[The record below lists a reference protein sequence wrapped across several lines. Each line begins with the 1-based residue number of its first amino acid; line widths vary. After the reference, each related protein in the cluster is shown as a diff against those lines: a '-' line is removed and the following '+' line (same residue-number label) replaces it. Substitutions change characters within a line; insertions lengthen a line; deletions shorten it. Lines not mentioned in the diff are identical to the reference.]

1 MNMPFPLRA
10 LFFCLTVAAVP
21 AIAAV
26 NRTVTITTPASAKA
40 AGPLQFTVTAA
51 TEAGDAEQIA
61 FFHAECSNDNGATWQ
76 TRYAENVGRKVT
88 RQIDF
93 QAGPAGS
100 KALVRVR
107 VAFRGGKAGDVDY
120 TGAKIDWN
128 GSWTK
133 WETPPAKHASVTVS
147 AR

>member
-1 MNMPFPLRA
+1 MNMPS
-10 LFFCLTVAAVP
+10 LFRSLLLFMTVAAVP
-21 AIAAV
+21 AFAAV

-40 AGPLQFTVTAA
+40 GEPLQFSVTVA
-51 TEAGDAEQIA
+51 TEAGDAEQVA
-61 FFHAECSNDNGATWQ
+61 FFHAEYSNDNGTTWQ

-120 TGAKIDWN
+120 TGGKIDWN

-133 WETPPAKHASVTVS
+133 WETPPAKHASITIS

>member
-1 MNMPFPLRA
+1 MNMTS
-10 LFFCLTVAAVP
+10 LFRSLLLFMTVAVVP
-21 AIAAV
+21 AFAV
-26 NRTVTITTPASAKA
+26 NRTIAITAPDSTKA
-40 AGPLQFTVTAA
+40 GQPLQFTVTAA

-61 FFHAECSNDNGATWQ
+61 FFHAEYSNDNGATWQ

-93 QAGPAGS
+93 QAGPVGS

-133 WETPPAKHASVTVS
+133 WETPPAKVASVTIS

>member
-1 MNMPFPLRA
+1 MNMPSFFRSLL
-10 LFFCLTVAAVP
+10 LFMTVAAVP
-21 AIAAV
+21 AFAAV
-26 NRTVTITTPASAKA
+26 NRTITITAPASAKA
-40 AGPLQFTVTAA
+40 GQPLQFSVTAA

-61 FFHAECSNDNGATWQ
+61 FFHAEYSNDNGATWQ

-133 WETPPAKHASVTVS
+133 WAEPPARVSSITVS

>member
-1 MNMPFPLRA
+1 MNILSFLRSLL
-10 LFFCLTVAAVP
+10 LFMTVAAVP
-21 AIAAV
+21 AFAV
-26 NRTVTITTPASAKA
+26 NRTISITAPDSPKA
-40 AGPLQFTVTAA
+40 GQPLQFTVTAA

-61 FFHAECSNDNGATWQ
+61 FFHAEYSNDNGATWQ

-93 QAGPAGS
+93 QAGPVGS

-128 GSWTK
+128 GTWTK
-133 WETPPAKHASVTVS
+133 WGTPPAKVASITIS

>member
-1 MNMPFPLRA
+1 MNIPSFIRR
-10 LFFCLTVAAVP
+10 LFFFMTIAAVP
-21 AIAAV
+21 AFAV
-26 NRTVTITTPASAKA
+26 NRTVTITAPASAKA
-40 AGPLQFTVTAA
+40 GEPLQFSVTAS
-51 TEAGDAEQIA
+51 TDAGDAEQIA
-61 FFHAECSNDNGATWQ
+61 FFHAEYSNDNGTTWH
-76 TRYAENVGRKVT
+76 TRYAENAGRKVT

-93 QAGPAGS
+93 QAGLAGS

-120 TGAKIDWN
+120 TGAKLDWN

-133 WETPPAKHASVTVS
+133 WHTPPAKHASITVS